1 MSALPGLSDI
11 NLLRYGNRVINF
23 DAQISSGTL
32 DPGVTEQ

>member
-11 NLLRYGNRVINF
+11 YLFRYCNRVIDL
-23 DAQISSGTL
+23 DAQISSGAF